1 MPIRKPPSYFNGEH
15 STSATIDPPAIVES
29 EFDAEVQL
37 RILSQKFE
45 MLEARVRQAQ
55 QLEVI
60 GRAAATLAHEFNNLL
75 TPMLG
80 YAESAVNSSDI
91 EFLRK
96 ALGVTVKNC
105 KMLVVM
111 SERVLEISA
120 AKPVRR
126 EMVDVRSVVDAAFES
141 LCRDLSKDG
150 ISTQIDVPEDLQVF
164 CDPLQLQQVLF
175 NLLLN
180 ARQAMEKSHGGIL
193 KVAGRSVSAESNGV
207 QRPPCS
213 AASNEPRTE
222 LSVHNTGSAIPK
234 DLLPYVFEPFQSSKS
249 PQGEEKSRC
258 RGLGLAL
265 CRELTEENGG
275 SIRVTSDP
283 EEGTTFTII
292 LPSNEKMSG

>member
-15 STSATIDPPAIVES
+15 STSTTIDPPASAEN
-29 EFDAEVQL
+29 EFDAEMRFRML
-37 RILSQKFE
+37 DQKFK
-45 MLEARVRQAQ
+45 MLEANVRQTQ

-80 YAESAVNSSDI
+80 YAQSAVNSSDI
-91 EFLRK
+91 GFLRK

-105 KMLVVM
+105 SMLVAM

-126 EMVDVRSVVDAAFES
+126 KMVDVRSVVDAAFES

-150 ISTQIDVPEDLQVF
+150 ISTQIDVPADLQVY

-175 NLLLN
+175 NLFLN

-193 KVAGRSVSAESNGV
+193 KVTGRAIWAESNGK
-207 QRPPCS
+207 QYPSRS
-213 AASNEPRTE
+213 APGNESRME
-222 LSVHNTGSAIPK
+222 LEVHNTGAAIPK
-234 DLLPYVFEPFQSSKS
+234 ELLPHVFEPFQTSKT
-249 PQGEEKSRC
+249 PCGDEKSRC

-265 CRELTEENGG
+265 CRELVEENSG
-275 SIRVTSDP
+275 SIRVASTS
-283 EEGTTFTII
+283 EKGTTFTIN
-292 LPSNEKMSG
+292 LPSTENAVG